1 MKEKIR
7 KWFQSTG
14 AVLKSIAFSM
24 QISWEASKIIS
35 IVRMLLI
42 LVSAFVPL
50 VRVWLAKELIAVL
63 TESIG
68 GENSGYFIRKF
79 VTYCLIMLGVQV
91 VLRVSNVLQ
100 EITGEIQKDAI
111 HKSID
116 CTVMRKVAELDI
128 SYYDSKDFYH
138 QLNIAKRDA
147 SCLPDLVWCTAD
159 AIKQGINIVG
169 SFLVIASLHWIFPI
183 LVILVCIPGF
193 KANADYQ
200 LFYYRYGC
208 ITSTK
213 ELKCTY
219 IFNLFKD
226 KMFAKEMKL
235 YETKDY
241 FLKKYEELWK
251 ECYAGRKEIIMK
263 FGKRSALADLLP
275 EICEIGVQFL
285 AAIKVLVGKGT
296 LADYT
301 YYLGMLSNAISNM
314 NGLLDSVAQI
324 LNMNTRI
331 TNYKEFLALE
341 NTLEPCGD
349 RVISDVPEI
358 EFCNVSFRYP
368 NTQKDILKNISFKIK
383 PGEKIA
389 FVGLNGAG
397 KTTLTKLIMR
407 FYEPTKGKI
416 LLNGIDIH
424 EYAER
429 DIQAMFASVF
439 QDYAQFSLVVQEC
452 IGLSEVERIEDLDK
466 IKEACEKSGA
476 DQFIEKW
483 EQGYHTYLTK
493 RFEKNGEEL
502 SGGQWQ
508 KIALASAFFK
518 NSKVL
523 ILDEPTSSLD
533 PIAEYEIFDKF
544 TNLSVG
550 KSTVLISHRL
560 SSVTMV
566 DTIYVIDD
574 GIVAESGS
582 HEELMRN
589 NGAYSRLFKLQAEKY
604 VANM

>member
-1 MKEKIR
+1 MKNKMK
-7 KWFQSTG
+7 KWFSSAG
-14 AVLKSIAFSM
+14 AVLKSIAFSL
-24 QISWEASKIIS
+24 QISWEASKMITII
-35 IVRMLLI
+35 RMFLI

-50 VRVWLAKELIAVL
+50 VQVWLAKELIAIL

-68 GENSGYFIRKF
+68 AENSDYYVGKF

-91 VLRVSNVLQ
+91 VLKVSNVLQ

-147 SCLPDLVWCTAD
+147 SCLPDLVWCTAN
-159 AIKQGINIVG
+159 AIRQGINIIG
-169 SFLVIASLHWIFPI
+169 SFAVIASLHWIFPI
-183 LVILVCIPGF
+183 LVIVVCVPGF
-193 KANADYQ
+193 KANVDYR
-200 LFYYRYGC
+200 LHYYRYGH

-213 ELKCTY
+213 ELKYTY
-219 IFNLFKD
+219 IFNLFTD

-241 FLKKYEELWK
+241 LINKYEELWK
-251 ECYAGRKEIIMK
+251 ECFEGRKKIIK
-263 FGKRSALADLLP
+263 RFGKRSALANLLP
-275 EICEIGVQFL
+275 EICKIGVQFM
-285 AAIKVLVGKGT
+285 AAMRVLMKKGT

-301 YYLGMLSNAISNM
+301 YYLGMVTNAISNM
-314 NGLLDSVAQI
+314 NWFMDSVAQI
-324 LNMNTRI
+324 LDLNTRI
-331 TNYKEFLALE
+331 INYKEFLALE

-349 RVISDVPEI
+349 KKLSEVPEI
-358 EFCNVSFRYP
+358 EFKNVSFRYP
-368 NTQKDILKNISFKIK
+368 NTRKDILKNISFTIK

-407 FYEPTKGKI
+407 FYEPTQGQI
-416 LLNGIDIH
+416 LLNGIDVH
-424 EYAER
+424 EYDEKEV
-429 DIQAMFASVF
+429 QNMFASVF
-439 QDYAQFSLVVQEC
+439 QDYAQFSLKVQEC
-452 IGLSEVERIEDLDK
+452 VGLSEVERIQELDR

-476 DQFIEKW
+476 NQFIDKW
-483 EQGYHTYLTK
+483 EQGYDTYLTK
-493 RFEKNGEEL
+493 KFDKDGEEL

-523 ILDEPTSSLD
+523 ILDEPTSALD
-533 PIAEYEIFDKF
+533 PIAEYEVFEKF
-544 TNLSVG
+544 ANLSVG
-550 KSTVLISHRL
+550 KSAVLISHRL

-574 GIVAESGS
+574 GVVAESGR
-582 HEELMRN
+582 HEELLKN

-604 VANM
+604 VANV